1 MNDIITFIKRKKI
14 GTIKTNINLSNYTT
28 YKVGGNAKVLV
39 YPKNIIKLIELL
51 KEIKSKLKRALR
63 VHDSFITSDFYVP
76 GNEYARNTSE
86 FWESSNEFAKRLMD
100 YKYLNREDDMGLEGL
115 RKAKLS
121 YKPEIILN
129 KYYCKP
135 KEKGNG

>member
-51 KEIKSKLKRALR
+51 KEIIVL
-63 VHDSFITSDFYVP
+63 
-76 GNEYARNTSE
+76 
-86 FWESSNEFAKRLMD
+86 
-100 YKYLNREDDMGLEGL
+100 YKKQEG
-115 RKAKLS
+115 
-121 YKPEIILN
+121 
-129 KYYCKP
+129 
-135 KEKGNG
+135 